1 RFDAASVFKDDV
13 LYVLGGANNG
23 KSIPEILSIDLTTS
37 FTIDSP
43 PWSQSLKAP
52 PLAFVSS
59 GVVLGGY
66 NNNFILVVGGYIQDP
81 FSQSIINNEETLIV
95 YDIQHN
101 DWRRVAMATAPELNQ
116 RVKFKILS
124 DNNGNAYLHGAPQTP
139 IIADDYSSV
148 LLKDG
153 RMIIIGGFGAPVD
166 KVFVHTISQIEIFD
180 TNDNIW
186 SRQIVPQPNEMT
198 DHQTYTK
205 PFQWRIPVISG
216 LEPPLLNEHCAE
228 LVENRYIFIMF
239 DMYVTRRRIDNIV
252 SNELYI
258 LDTENYSW
266 IKSFK
271 PKLSISIF
279 YKKHKN
285 RSGTVS
291 TQAENAISRTNN
303 SNGENANIMIYPN
316 YM

>member
-116 RVKFKILS
+116 RVIHI
-124 DNNGNAYLHGAPQTP
+124 YLTWTLLPAPQTP

-153 RMIIIGGFGAPVD
+153 RMIIIGGFEAPVD
-166 KVFVHTISQIEIFD
+166 KVFVHRPISQIEIFD

-228 LVENRYIFIMF
+228 LE
-239 DMYVTRRRIDNIV
+239 
-252 SNELYI
+252 E
-258 LDTENYSW
+258 E
-266 IKSFK
+266 
-271 PKLSISIF
+271 SI
-279 YKKHKN
+279 
-285 RSGTVS
+285 T
-291 TQAENAISRTNN
+291 
-303 SNGENANIMIYPN
+303 
-316 YM
+316 